1 MNFLPGRNLLYVFRI
16 TLCVALGTLYS
27 CNGVKKEDKAGREQ
41 PATSV
46 PALTEKSTPD
56 PLPEYMEKG
65 KELYG
70 QHCLVC
76 HQATGGGVTGLN
88 PPLKQ
93 TEYVVGDKERLVRIV
108 INGSNKGLVVNG
120 MTYSNA
126 MPGFP
131 DLSNEDI
138 AYVTSYIRNSFGN
151 SAAPVSASE
160 VEAVRKKG

>member
-1 MNFLPGRNLLYVFRI
+1 MLNACDGSKKGNKEPGTRPVI
-16 TLCVALGTLYS
+16 A
-27 CNGVKKEDKAGREQ
+27 E
-41 PATSV
+41 PAI
-46 PALTEKSTPD
+46 TEKSSSD

-65 KELYG
+65 RELYS

-93 TEYVVGDKERLVRIV
+93 TEYVTGDKERLILIV

-120 MTYSNA
+120 NTYSNA

-131 DLSNEDI
+131 GLSNEEI
-138 AYVTSYIRNSFGN
+138 AYITSYIRNSFGN
-151 SAAPVSASE
+151 SSTQITASE
-160 VEAVRKKG
+160 VETVREKG